1 MIVIDQEYESDE
13 RGVVREMFYRIDF
26 SDKGELK
33 ECYGEQRIGSCPQ
46 TKSRLLIK
54 MWLMCDVNRIDN
66 DGHRWA

>member
-54 MWLMCDVNRIDN
+54 M
-66 DGHRWA
+66 